1 MLLIGHQSDFQYF
14 LGTAGETSPNRSE
27 IGTRRPPV
35 GSGIFA
41 SRCPLFPDRCEPV
54 AAS

>member
-1 MLLIGHQSDFQYF
+1 MLVIGHRSNFQYF
-14 LGTAGETSPNRSE
+14 LATDGETSPNRSE
-27 IGTRRPPV
+27 IRMRRSPV

-41 SRCPLFPDRCEPV
+41 SRRPLFPDRCEPV